1 MKKVSILFVSLL
13 LSFVWI
19 LPHNVNAEID
29 EPTDLLSE
37 TSILIDATTGEILAE
52 EHPDKRMYPASI
64 TKIVTAILAIESGK
78 MDEKVTISENAA
90 SAPGTQVYLV
100 EGEEMT
106 LRQLVQGLMI
116 NSGNDAAVA
125 IAEHLSGSVESFSED
140 MNALVEEDLG
150 LSNTHFVNPNGLHDD
165 NHYSTASD
173 MAKITQYALQLD
185 EFKEIVGTKEMEW
198 KGAGWETTLY
208 NHHKLLWRY
217 DGAIGVK
224 NGYTSKSKH
233 TLVTAA
239 SRNGTSLIVVT
250 MKNDSSEQAYQD
262 TVELLNYGFE
272 HFQTEKIKKG
282 TIITSP
288 NGEEIKINED
298 KMFTHKIG
306 EGFETLINDEGN
318 LVIKNEADE
327 EIATFPIV
335 PNTKKGSGIKA
346 ALGEVDIEESE
357 GTSLLPALL
366 KGSLWVLLLLF
377 VMNFFRKIR
386 RRRKKKLRKKRMMK
400 EINRIKGST

>member
-1 MKKVSILFVSLL
+1 MKRVSILCVSLL
-13 LSFVWI
+13 LSFVWV
-19 LPHNVNAEID
+19 LPQNANAEID

-37 TSILIDATTGEILAE
+37 TSILIDATTGDVLAE

-78 MDEKVTISENAA
+78 MDEEVTISENAA
-90 SAPGTQVYLV
+90 STPGTQVYLV
-100 EGEEMT
+100 EGEKMT

-125 IAEHLSGSVESFSED
+125 IAEHLSGSTEAFSED
-140 MNALVEEDLG
+140 MNTFVEEELG
-150 LSNTHFVNPNGLHDD
+150 LSNTHFVNPNGLHDE

-185 EFKEIVGTKEMEW
+185 EFKGIVSTKEMEW
-198 KGAGWETTLY
+198 KGAEWETTLY

-217 DGAIGVK
+217 EGAIGVK

-262 TVELLNYGFE
+262 TVELLDYGFE

-282 TIITSP
+282 TIISSP
-288 NGEEIKINED
+288 DGEEIKLNED

-306 EGFETLINDEGN
+306 EGFETLINDKGN

-327 EIATFPIV
+327 EIATFPLV
-335 PNTKKGSGIKA
+335 PKTEKNSEVKA
-346 ALGEVDIEESE
+346 AIGKVGAEESQNP
-357 GTSLLPALL
+357 SFLPVLL
-366 KGSLWVLLLLF
+366 KGSLWILLLLF
-377 VMNFFRKIR
+377 VWNFIRKIK
-386 RRRKKKLRKKRMMK
+386 RRKKKRLRKKRMMA
-400 EINRIKGST
+400 EINRRRGSI